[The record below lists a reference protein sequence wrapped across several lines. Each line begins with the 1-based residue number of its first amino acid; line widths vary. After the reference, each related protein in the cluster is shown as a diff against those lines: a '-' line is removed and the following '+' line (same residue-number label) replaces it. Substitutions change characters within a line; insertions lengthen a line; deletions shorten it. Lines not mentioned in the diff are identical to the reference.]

1 MNINAHARDTAQPA
15 IFLTGIVSQYNVTEE
30 MISTVPFKDTTKCL
44 DLNETVKNTLKPFSL
59 TFINISG
66 TAPDG
71 TLLMVCKKDD
81 L

>member
-1 MNINAHARDTAQPA
+1 
-15 IFLTGIVSQYNVTEE
+15 

>member
-1 MNINAHARDTAQPA
+1 MKEYFIN
-15 IFLTGIVSQYNVTEE
+15 
-30 MISTVPFKDTTKCL
+30 
-44 DLNETVKNTLKPFSL
+44 LNETVKNTLKPFSL